1 LETVEGTVEISLLK
15 LEDEDEV
22 GGYIYI
28 YIYIYNEVQY
38 IYYGGEIESF

>member
-15 LEDEDEV
+15 LEDEDEDEV
-22 GGYIYI
+22 GG
-28 YIYIYNEVQY
+28 YIYNEVQY